1 MLFPSP
7 ESRVPSPESRVP
19 SPESR
24 SAGAVHD
31 LPQAMVAN
39 VVVRHG
45 RARARRLRF
54 SSARKR
60 GAARADAAARVSVGQ
75 RRRRVRAF
83 AGGGVAR
90 AQGRGAG
97 NARPGRCHDVGAGGG
112 IFHAVADQQRF
123 PAGRRIRSVF
133 PRAVHGHRRQGRD
146 GGADADHRPVARIR
160 GRSDPVDRHRLRDHR
175 DPAQPG
181 ARDDRRGDAQAGSGR
196 PARRTGRT
204 GRRAFGLN
212 VAIRRDGFPRAP
224 AEGELASVYLLAGE
238 EPLLLQEAA
247 DAVRARARASGYG
260 EREVLDVES
269 GFDWNALARSAASLS
284 LFASRRLIELR
295 LPTGKPDRDGA
306 AAITEWCE
314 SPAPDTVLLIT
325 AMQWS
330 RKHEGAG
337 GQEVRRAGVYQWLR
351 APRLDELPA
360 WIRARMRARGFAP
373 DDDAVAL
380 LASRAEG
387 NLLAIAQE
395 IDKLAMLREG
405 GPVRA
410 EELESLGA
418 DGEDLIPMLG
428 WLLNQ
433 LDLALRLASAPDFAT
448 AARHEYN
455 FWPARQRLFAGA
467 LKRAGRGPAHWERC
481 LAWCARIDRMAKGR
495 EAGDPWREMER
506 LLVAIAQ
513 PRCAE
518 VLLQRAA

>member
-1 MLFPSP
+1 M
-7 ESRVPSPESRVP
+7 
-19 SPESR
+19 
-24 SAGAVHD
+24 
-31 LPQAMVAN
+31 
-39 VVVRHG
+39 
-45 RARARRLRF
+45 
-54 SSARKR
+54 
-60 GAARADAAARVSVGQ
+60 
-75 RRRRVRAF
+75 
-83 AGGGVAR
+83 
-90 AQGRGAG
+90 
-97 NARPGRCHDVGAGGG
+97 
-112 IFHAVADQQRF
+112 
-123 PAGRRIRSVF
+123 
-133 PRAVHGHRRQGRD
+133 
-146 GGADADHRPVARIR
+146 
-160 GRSDPVDRHRLRDHR
+160 
-175 DPAQPG
+175 
-181 ARDDRRGDAQAGSGR
+181 
-196 PARRTGRT
+196 
-204 GRRAFGLN
+204 
-212 VAIRRDGFPRAP
+212 AIRRDGFPRAP

-330 RKHEGAG
+330 RKHEGAWV
-337 GQEVRRAGVYQWLR
+337 QEVQRAGVYQWLR

-418 DGEDLIPMLG
+418 DNAIYDVFGLTDAAFAGDAGRALRMLNGLRAEGEDLIPMLG